1 MAGLTGEAFRARER
15 GIRSRSPAERMSRGV
30 DRVQL
35 SRDLS
40 MLGNSRDT
48 STVDIDVEFVPV
60 TT

>member
-1 MAGLTGEAFRARER
+1 MAGLTGEAFRAREH
-15 GIRSRSPAERMSRGV
+15 GIRSRSPAERAC
-30 DRVQL
+30 DLVQL

-48 STVDIDVEFVPV
+48 STVDVDVEFVPV